1 MNLQLVKTENFND
14 ISCDFYSADDQLWM
28 SRQQIGLALEYKDP
42 RVAIAKF
49 TMLIKKDQI
58 EIQLLPN
65 WKQLME
71 NLTLVISIM
80 NVAFMKFVEEVDNPR
95 LMPLWIGYGM

>member
-14 ISCDFYSADDQLWM
+14 ISCDFYSADD
-28 SRQQIGLALEYKDP
+28 
-42 RVAIAKF
+42 
-49 TMLIKKDQI
+49 
-58 EIQLLPN
+58 QLLPN